1 MINLHYKRK
10 LFSLLMLMI
19 PIGLFGITGYEIAEQ
34 MDVKKK
40 PSDMKSDMTMLLIN
54 KKDKTRISSLRSITK
69 NGGEKQIVWFLSPK
83 DDKGVAFLKIEH
95 DDKDDEM
102 RMWLPAFKKVRR
114 ISSKKR
120 SDSFMGSD
128 MSYEDM
134 TIREL
139 DEYTYKLLREETL
152 ERQNYYVLEIIP
164 NPNLQTEYSK
174 HIAWITKDHLLPIKE
189 ESYDNSGN
197 LLKEKSIE
205 FVKIKD
211 YHTMEKITVKNVQK
225 NHRTILTFEN
235 IELDTGVQDKL
246 FQEKNLKRMPR

>member
-1 MINLHYKRK
+1 MINLHYNRK
-10 LFSLLMLMI
+10 IFSLLMLMM
-19 PIGLFGITGYEIAEQ
+19 PFGLLGITGYEIAEQ
-34 MDVKKK
+34 MDAKKK
-40 PSDMKSDMTMLLIN
+40 PSNMKSDMTMLLIN
-54 KKDKTRISSLRSITK
+54 KKDKSRSSSLRSITK

-114 ISSKKR
+114 ISAKKR

-134 TIREL
+134 TNREL
-139 DEYTYKLLREETL
+139 DEFTYKLLREETL
-152 ERQNYYVLEIIP
+152 NEQNCYVLEITP
-164 NPNLQTEYSK
+164 KPDLQTEYSR
-174 HIAWITKDHLLPIKE
+174 HLTWITKDHLLPIKE
-189 ESYDNSGN
+189 KSYDNSGN

-205 FVKIKD
+205 FVKIKE
-211 YHTMEKITVKNVQK
+211 YHTLEKITVKNVQK

-246 FQEKNLKRMPR
+246 FQEKNLKRLSR